1 MMMINSSA
9 CLYGGGS
16 RKGQIDLVSSGL
28 EIVIG
33 DVAYVHSNHLGSY
46 ILFHSLATPGRLND
60 LIMNDI
66 ISVRSVSYL
75 VSY

>member
-1 MMMINSSA
+1 MMIIIMMMIMTGVMINSSA

-33 DVAYVHSNHLGSY
+33 DVVYVHSDHLGSCLF
-46 ILFHSLATPGRLND
+46 IL
-60 LIMNDI
+60 
-66 ISVRSVSYL
+66 
-75 VSY
+75 

>member
-46 ILFHSLATPGRLND
+46 TFFIL
-60 LIMNDI
+60 
-66 ISVRSVSYL
+66 
-75 VSY
+75 